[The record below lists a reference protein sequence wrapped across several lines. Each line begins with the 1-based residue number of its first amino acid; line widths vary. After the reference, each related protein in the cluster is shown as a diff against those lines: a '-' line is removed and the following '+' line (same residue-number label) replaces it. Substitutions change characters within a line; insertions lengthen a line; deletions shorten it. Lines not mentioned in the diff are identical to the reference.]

1 MFEKILIN
9 QHRLLS
15 DIQSFGQIGALEG
28 GGVAR
33 LALTDNDGLGRDEL
47 VRRMKALGLRVSID
61 PIGNIFGTRAG
72 KTTATVM
79 TGSHIDTVLT
89 GGLYDGTYGV
99 LAGLEVIAALND
111 AGCTTEHSIT
121 VVAFTNEEGS
131 RFQPDML
138 GSLVFAGGM
147 SIEAARSTRDAAGVT
162 LGDELDRIGYAGT
175 GYGPEKIISYYELH
189 IEQGPVLEDE
199 NIQIGVVTGVQGIS
213 WTRLT
218 VTGRSAHAGT
228 TPMRS
233 RADAGLAAME
243 LVTSLSAILK
253 DIPDQLLTCGSF
265 RVVPDLVNVVPQ
277 RCVLTLDLRNP
288 NEKLLLRAEE
298 CLSQII
304 LDIEATYG
312 VSIQT
317 ETLARFE
324 PVPFDSCLIDRIE
337 NLARDN
343 GYSTGRLCSGAGHD
357 AQMIAR
363 LAPAAMIFV
372 PSVNGLSHNIAE
384 LTLPDDLCRGTQVLL
399 DAILSSVF

>member
-9 QHRLLS
+9 QDRLLS

-33 LALTDNDGLGRDEL
+33 LALTDNDRLGRDEL

-111 AGCTTEHSIT
+111 ARCMTEHSIT
-121 VVAFTNEEGS
+121 VAAFTNEEGS

-147 SIEAARSTRDAAGVT
+147 SIEAARSTRDSAGVT
-162 LGDELDRIGYAGT
+162 LGAELDRIGYAGT
-175 GYGPEKIISYYELH
+175 GHGPEKIISYYELH

-199 NIQIGVVTGVQGIS
+199 KIQIGVVTGVQGIS

-233 RADAGLAAME
+233 RVDAGLAAME
-243 LVTSLSAILK
+243 LVTSLSATLK
-253 DIPDQLLTCGSF
+253 DVPDQLITCGSF

-288 NEKLLLRAEE
+288 DEKLLLRAEE
-298 CLSQII
+298 CLSQTI
-304 LDIEATYG
+304 LDIETTYG

>member
-9 QHRLLS
+9 QDRLLS

-33 LALTDNDGLGRDEL
+33 LALTDNDRLGRDEL

-121 VVAFTNEEGS
+121 VAAFTNEEGS

-138 GSLVFAGGM
+138 GSLVFAGDM
-147 SIEAARSTRDAAGVT
+147 SIEAARSTQDAAGVT

-199 NIQIGVVTGVQGIS
+199 KTQIGVVTGVQGIS

-233 RADAGLAAME
+233 RADAGLAAMK
-243 LVTSLSAILK
+243 LVTSLSATLK

-324 PVPFDSCLIDRIE
+324 PVLFDSCLIDRIE

>member
-1 MFEKILIN
+1 MLEKILIN
-9 QHRLLS
+9 QDRLLA
-15 DIQSFGQIGALEG
+15 DLASFNQIGALQG

-33 LALTDNDGLGRDEL
+33 LALTDNDRLGRDEL
-47 VRRMKALGLRVSID
+47 VRRMKALGLHVAID

-72 KTTATVM
+72 KTAATVM

-89 GGLYDGTYGV
+89 GGWYDGTYGV

-111 AGCTTEHSIT
+111 AGCSTEHSIT
-121 VVAFTNEEGS
+121 VAAFTNEEGA

-147 SIEAARSTRDAAGVT
+147 STNAARKTLDVAGIT
-162 LGDELDRIGYAGT
+162 LGDELDRIGYAGA
-175 GYGPEKIISYYELH
+175 GRGPEEIISYYELH

-218 VTGRSAHAGT
+218 VTGRSSHAGT

-243 LVTSLSAILK
+243 LVTRLHAALK
-253 DIPDQLLTCGSF
+253 DIPEQLVTCGSF
-265 RVVPDLVNVVPQ
+265 RIMPDLVNVVPQ
-277 RCVLTLDLRNP
+277 QCVLTLDLRNP
-288 NEKLLLRAEE
+288 DETVLANAERH
-298 CLSQII
+298 LSQLIT
-304 LDIEATYG
+304 DIEAAYG

-324 PVPFDSCLIDRIE
+324 PVPFESGLVDRVE
-337 NLARDN
+337 NIAISN
-343 GYSTGRLCSGAGHD
+343 GFSTRRLCSGAGHD

-363 LAPAAMIFV
+363 MAPSAMIFV
-372 PSVNGLSHNIAE
+372 PSVKGLSHNIAE
-384 LTLPDDLCRGTQVLL
+384 LTLPDDLGRGAQVLL
-399 DAILSSVF
+399 DAILSNVC